1 MSFKQRLPCI
11 PNLRLHL
18 IFSCSG
24 AVVGRLRNEPPGGG
38 VEVSEIVAKY

>member
-1 MSFKQRLPCI
+1 MGFKQRLPYI

-24 AVVGRLRNEPPGGG
+24 AAVGRLRNEPPGG